1 MVLTP
6 WRRPAPTPWLE
17 RHESP
22 LTRGR
27 KPLTSA
33 TGSGHALVEGWCCVM
48 DLISRETWGLVHGMG
63 FGALFLIAF
72 AGGLAE
78 LHLLRPTMET
88 PSGLRISA
96 RRIGVGVTSMAV
108 VAWATVITGTWVVYP
123 GYREMVPTSPR
134 SVLLA
139 DPSTD
144 AWHTFGMEWKEHVA
158 WLSPMLATVVAFIV
172 VYYGSALARNDR
184 LRRTAMTLFIL
195 AFAVAA
201 VAGALG
207 ALITKAAPVL

>member
-1 MVLTP
+1 M
-6 WRRPAPTPWLE
+6 
-17 RHESP
+17 
-22 LTRGR
+22 
-27 KPLTSA
+27 
-33 TGSGHALVEGWCCVM
+33 M
-48 DLISRETWGLVHGMG
+48 DLTSRETWGIVHGMV

-123 GYREMVPTSPR
+123 WYRERVPTSPR

-139 DPSTD
+139 DPSTEF
-144 AWHTFGMEWKEHVA
+144 WHTFGMEWKEHVA

-172 VYYGSALARNDR
+172 VYYGAALARNDR

-195 AFAVAA
+195 AFALAA
-201 VAGALG
+201 VAGVFG
-207 ALITKAAPVL
+207 ALITRAAPVQ